1 MKLEFQSKSLTYSAD
16 NKPLATRIVLGNA
29 EGAFHPIN
37 LPPTSIDKSND
48 ELFDDALAIL
58 FSENFTDRKIK
69 ETDEKVDR
77 LQALIDVFTIY
88 AVTKD
93 YTGDDP
99 IDPTL
104 YGALLK
110 LVPDAVVGK
119 TYKANDVVAII
130 DSEINNSFGTG
141 QRVLVQFIREYTYT
155 EADNIKTFYKNGK
168 NEQNGVGVAWP
179 WPNPRANQ

>member
-1 MKLEFQSKSLTYSAD
+1 MKLEFQSKSLTYSAE
-16 NKPLATRIVLGNA
+16 NKPLSTRVILGNA
-29 EGAFHPIN
+29 DGATVPVN
-37 LPPTSIDKSND
+37 LPPASIDKEN
-48 ELFDDALAIL
+48 DALFEDALDAL
-58 FSENFTDRKIK
+58 FTENFADRKVK

-119 TYKANDVVAII
+119 TYKANDVVALV

-155 EADNIKTFYKNGK
+155 EADTIKTFYKNGK

-179 WPNPRANQ
+179 WPNPRANH

>member
-16 NKPLATRIVLGNA
+16 NKPLATRVVLGNA

-48 ELFDDALAIL
+48 ELFDDALALL
-58 FSENFTDRKIK
+58 FSETFTDRKIK

-93 YTGDDP
+93 YTGEDP
-99 IDPTL
+99 IDPVL

-119 TYKANDVVAII
+119 TYKANDVVALI
-130 DSEINNSFGTG
+130 DSEINNSFGTV
-141 QRVLVQFIREYTYT
+141 QRVLVQFIREYTYNESDT
-155 EADNIKTFYKNGK
+155 IKTFYKNGK

-179 WPNPRANQ
+179 WPNPRANH

>member
-16 NKPLATRIVLGNA
+16 NKPLATRVVLGNT
-29 EGAFHPIN
+29 EGAYHPIN

-69 ETDEKVDR
+69 ETDEKVDH

-110 LVPDAVVGK
+110 LIPDVVVGK
-119 TYKANDVVAII
+119 TYKANDVVALI

-155 EADNIKTFYKNGK
+155 EADTIKTFYKNGK

-179 WPNPRANQ
+179 WPNPRANH